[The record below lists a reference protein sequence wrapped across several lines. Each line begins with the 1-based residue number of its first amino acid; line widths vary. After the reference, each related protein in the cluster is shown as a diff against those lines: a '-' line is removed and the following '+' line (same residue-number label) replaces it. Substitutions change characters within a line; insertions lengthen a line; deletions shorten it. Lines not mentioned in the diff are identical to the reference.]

1 MLWQYEAIAQFAKAD
16 PPSFYTKGY
25 EAYLQE
31 AVKYFNI
38 RSRVATNP
46 KEITEL
52 KVEDDRTIRIVL
64 KSQDRL
70 NVTQVS
76 RSLRV
81 FSMYL
86 INETHELNFS
96 DLVSGKRLFRMTA
109 TEIAGENDPKES
121 GLNEEQ
127 LISLNDFKKLDV
139 DKKLNAIYGLLLERR

>member
-1 MLWQYEAIAQFAKAD
+1 MRWQYEVIAQFAKAD

-25 EAYLQE
+25 EAYLKE

-38 RSRVATNP
+38 RSRIATNP

-52 KVEDDRTIRIVL
+52 KVEDDRTIRIVFI
-64 KSQDRL
+64 SQDRL
-70 NVTQVS
+70 NISQVS

-86 INETHELNFS
+86 IDETHELNFA

-109 TEIAGENDPKES
+109 SEVASEDDPKVCK
-121 GLNEEQ
+121 LNEEQ
-127 LISLNDFKKLDV
+127 LVSLNDFKKLGV
-139 DKKLNAIYGLLLERR
+139 DEKLNEIYGLLLERQ